1 MFLVKS
7 RYESSELDE
16 MAIKRSST
24 FDDMLREYVLLRVD
38 PEMIKCFLGAVKDLW
53 KVGGL

>member
-1 MFLVKS
+1 
-7 RYESSELDE
+7 